1 MDQKHFRRR
10 SRVLLFL
17 LLAVIT
23 TYTWVLFRL
32 QVVNGGYYL
41 EKSTRKIA
49 NPETVHAAR
58 GDILD
63 RNGRVL
69 VTNRAT
75 YQVTLDE
82 KLMGDDQKRNATLLS
97 LLDICREQG
106 VSWTDTFPVSQ
117 SAPFSYTSESP
128 FENVS
133 VAEDGTETRSST
145 LLTKLLR
152 SLKLKGLSETP
163 TASELMEALR
173 TYFGVD
179 PSVSGRDARALVGV
193 LYELTLRSRD
203 VSRTSY
209 IFTRDVDIDFITI
222 VKEHKL
228 TGVKVETVTVRQ
240 YNTKYAAHLL
250 GQVGAI
256 QNFDAYKDKGYSL
269 SDTVGIGGAEAAFE
283 DLLRGT
289 SGVKDVELSQS
300 GRVVSES
307 WHVDEETGEVQA
319 PQPGNNVM
327 LTIDISL
334 QEAVEEA
341 LARHI
346 PGMTADSEKGA
357 CVVMDMTG
365 GVLASATYPTYAPA
379 EYRAQYNTLA
389 SDPAQPLFNRALQG
403 LYAPGSTFKP
413 LVAAAG
419 LTEGVITTKEK
430 IQDTGRYL
438 HYDRIQDQPMCWIY
452 RDSRQTHGYENVAE
466 AIRDSCNIYFFET
479 GLRLGIAQINDY
491 ADLFGLGKQTGLEL
505 YEETGQIAG
514 PETSAKYKQ
523 TWYEGETMYAAIG
536 QGSTQVTPL
545 QLCNYVATLVNGG
558 TNYTAH
564 LLKTVKSNDFTQV
577 LEEYEPQARNQVEL
591 EDAHLAAIKDGM
603 RMAATTGTM
612 GQHFSNSPV
621 AVGAKTGSAQV
632 TGQATANAVLIV
644 FAPYENPEIAIATVV
659 EKGGSGSR
667 VAAIAADIV
676 EYYFSARDAMD
687 APPAE
692 NTLIR

>member
-1 MDQKHFRRR
+1 MNTKRFQFR

-17 LLAVIT
+17 LAG
-23 TYTWVLFRL
+23 VLTAYVCVLYQL
-32 QVVNGGYYL
+32 QVVNGSYYL
-41 EKSTRKIA
+41 EQSTRKIA
-49 NPETVHAAR
+49 TTETVQSDR

-69 VTNRAT
+69 ATNRTT

-82 KLMGDDQKRNATLLS
+82 KLMGSDQERNRILLA
-97 LLDICREQG
+97 LVEVCREQD
-106 VSWTDTFPVSQ
+106 VEWTDTFPLSVS
-117 SAPFSYTSESP
+117 SPFTYTSDSP
-128 FENVS
+128 FETVS
-133 VAEDGTETRSST
+133 TAQDGTETRSST
-145 LLTKLLR
+145 QLARLL
-152 SLKLKGLSETP
+152 SVLKLKGLSGAP
-163 TASELMEALR
+163 TADELMTALR
-173 TYFGVD
+173 TYFKLD
-179 PSVSGRDARALVGV
+179 EDLSDRDARAVIGI

-203 VSRTSY
+203 VARTSY
-209 IFTRDVDIDFITI
+209 VFARDIDIGFITV
-222 VKEHKL
+222 VKERKL
-228 TGVKVETVTVRQ
+228 TGVKIDTVTVRQ
-240 YNTKYAAHLL
+240 YNTKSAAHLL

-256 QNFDAYKDKGYSL
+256 QNWDNYKDKGYSL
-269 SDTVGIGGAEAAFE
+269 SDTVGISGVESAFE
-283 DLLRGT
+283 EILRGT
-289 SGVKDVELSQS
+289 SGTKDVELSQS
-300 GRVVSES
+300 GRVISET

-319 PQPGNNVM
+319 PKPGDNIM
-327 LTIDISL
+327 LTVDIGL
-334 QEAVEEA
+334 QEVVEEA

-346 PGMTADSEKGA
+346 PGMTEESEKGA

-365 GVLASATYPTYAPA
+365 GVLASATYPSYDPS
-379 EYRAQYNTLA
+379 EYRSNYAALA

-413 LVAAAG
+413 MVAAAG

-430 IQDTGRYL
+430 ILDTGRYL

-452 RDSRQTHGYENVAE
+452 RDTRGTHGYENVSE

-479 GLRLGIAQINDY
+479 GLRLGIARINDY
-491 ADLFGLGKQTGLEL
+491 ADAFGLGKKTGLEL
-505 YEETGQIAG
+505 YEEAGQIAG
-514 PETSAKYKQ
+514 PETSAKFGQ

-536 QGSTQVTPL
+536 QGSTQVTPI
-545 QLCNYVATLVNGG
+545 QLANYVATLVNGG
-558 TNYTAH
+558 THYTAH

-577 LEEYEPQARNQVEL
+577 LEEYEPQAQNQIEL
-591 EDAHLAAIKDGM
+591 DESHLTAIKQGM

-612 GQHFSNSPV
+612 GRHFANSPV

-676 EYYFSARDAMD
+676 EYYFSNRDTMNSP
-687 APPAE
+687 APE
-692 NTLIR
+692 NTLIP

>member
-10 SRVLLFL
+10 SRVLLL
-17 LLAVIT
+17 LLAIVVT
-23 TYTWVLFRL
+23 LYAWVLFRL
-32 QVVNGGYYL
+32 QVINGGYYL
-41 EKSTRKIA
+41 EQSTRKIA
-49 NPETVHAAR
+49 NTETVQAAR
-58 GDILD
+58 GNILD

-69 VTNRAT
+69 VSNRAT

-82 KLMGDDQKRNATLLS
+82 KLMGDAQKRNAILLS
-97 LLDICREQG
+97 LVEVCREQG
-106 VSWTDTFPVSQ
+106 VAWTDTFPVSDRR
-117 SAPFSYTSESP
+117 PFSYTAESP
-128 FENVS
+128 FENVT
-133 VAEDGTETRSST
+133 VAEDGTETRSKTQLSR
-145 LLTKLLR
+145 LLAA
-152 SLKLKGLSETP
+152 LKLKGLSETP
-163 TASELMEALR
+163 SADELMAALR
-173 TYFGVD
+173 TYFKLDEALGD
-179 PSVSGRDARALVGV
+179 RDARDVIGI
-193 LYELTLRSRD
+193 LYELTLRSQD
-203 VSRTSY
+203 VVRTGY
-209 IFTRDVDIDFITI
+209 VFTRDVNISFITV
-222 VKEHKL
+222 VKERKL
-228 TGVKVETVTVRQ
+228 SGVKVETVTVRQ

-256 QNFDAYKDKGYSL
+256 QNWDSYKDRGYSL
-269 SDTVGIGGAEAAFE
+269 SDTVGISGVESAFE
-283 DLLRGT
+283 DILRGT

-307 WHVDEETGEVQA
+307 WHVDEETGETQA
-319 PQPGNNVM
+319 PQPGDNVM
-327 LTIDISL
+327 LTIDIDL

-346 PGMTADSEKGA
+346 PGMTAESEKGA

-365 GVLASATYPTYAPA
+365 GLLAAATYPTYDPA
-379 EYRAQYNTLA
+379 EYRSNYNTLA

-413 LVAAAG
+413 MVAAAG

-438 HYDRIQDQPMCWIY
+438 HYDRIQDQPQCWIY
-452 RDSRQTHGYENVAE
+452 RDTGRTHGYENVSE

-514 PETSAKYKQ
+514 PETSAKFGQ

-536 QGSTQVTPL
+536 QGSTQVTPI
-545 QLCNYVATLVNGG
+545 QLANYVATLVNGG

-577 LEEYEPQARNQVEL
+577 LEEYEPQVRNQLEL
-591 EDAHLAAIKDGM
+591 EESHLTAIKQGM
-603 RMAATTGTM
+603 RMAAATGTM
-612 GQHFSNSPV
+612 GQHFANSPV
-621 AVGAKTGSAQV
+621 TVGAKTGSAQV

-676 EYYFSARDAMD
+676 EYYFSTRDAMD